1 MIVRPVMPIRPSARA
16 IPFCPDSDWYRRA
29 LPSWAFYLIAIIL
42 AGTLL
47 RGFLVE
53 YRTFWLDELYSVAYA
68 RFSFRT
74 IFWTQMPLYFCLLH
88 FWIGIFGDSD
98 VSARLFS
105 VLWGSIG
112 LAGFAYLLRC
122 GLRWSKWTVLIAV
135 SLLAVSPFHFYYSIE
150 ARSYA
155 MLFALS
161 TFYLSFLLQMHATN
175 KKKYSFAFA
184 LLQAML
190 LYTHNIASLYCLTIN
205 ISYVLL
211 LFVLKEASRERI
223 KRLVSANLLTLLL
236 YLPSVS
242 NYFEQ
247 VRLTY
252 ESFWAQLPS
261 FIGALKVWGSITLFW
276 SSELVEWI
284 SPHVGYPVITWTL
297 LFVPVFVLMCIGVF
311 YALRSRNLPELLV
324 ISSLFVYPGVIYAV
338 SLLITPVMLNKILLP
353 SLIGLPILLLIPME
367 WGIPRKNMLY
377 NILIPYFFVINL
389 GLTVAVVKEVRDVD
403 WHNVV
408 SIISHKSNKNDLVL
422 FYRNH
427 GSLLF
432 RRYSR
437 QSDITLRGATADFE
451 EELRQR
457 SLQGDLWRY
466 RFFPGDSQETVRRMD
481 RIIDGR
487 KRFFLVLSP
496 MYERRVSEA
505 EKSLLKDLR
514 AYRIED
520 QISINNAK
528 IYLFTRN

>member
-1 MIVRPVMPIRPSARA
+1 VQIRSSARP
-16 IPFCPDSDWYRRA
+16 IPSCPDSDWGRREF
-29 LPSWAFYLIAIIL
+29 PSWAFYLIAVIL

-47 RGFLVE
+47 RVFLVE

-68 RFSFRT
+68 KFSFRT
-74 IFWTQMPLYFCLLH
+74 IFWTQMPLYFLLLH
-88 FWIGIFGDSD
+88 LWLGIFGDSD
-98 VSARLFS
+98 VPARLFS

-122 GLRWSKWTVLIAV
+122 GLAWSKRTVLIAV

-161 TFYLSFLLQMHATN
+161 TFYLSFLLQMHAAN
-175 KKKYSFAFA
+175 KKRYLLAFA

-190 LYTHNIASLYCLTIN
+190 LYSHNIAPIYCLTIN
-205 ISYVLL
+205 ISYILF
-211 LFVLKEASRERI
+211 LFVLKEALRERI
-223 KRLVSANLLTLLL
+223 GRLVSANLLTLLL
-236 YLPSVS
+236 YLPSVW

-247 VRLTY
+247 VRSTY
-252 ESFWAQLPS
+252 ENFWAQLPS
-261 FIGALKVWGSITLFW
+261 FSSALKIWGSIILFW
-276 SSELVEWI
+276 SPELVEWI
-284 SPHVGYPVITWTL
+284 SRHAGYPVITWTL
-297 LFVPVFVLMCIGVF
+297 LFVPTFVLMCTGVF

-338 SLLITPVMLNKILLP
+338 SLLIKPLMLNKILLP
-353 SLIGLPILLLIPME
+353 SLIGLPVLLLIPME
-367 WGIPRKNMLY
+367 RGIPRKNGLY
-377 NILIPYFFVINL
+377 NILIPYFFVISV
-389 GLTVAVVKEVRDVD
+389 GLTIAVVKEVRDVD

-422 FYRNH
+422 FYRNY
-427 GSLLF
+427 GSSLF

-437 QSDITLRGATADFE
+437 QSDVLLRGVTADFE

-457 SLQGDLWRY
+457 SLQGDLRHH
-466 RFFPGDSQETVRRMD
+466 RFFPVDSAETVTRLD

-487 KRFFLVLSP
+487 KNFFLVLSP
-496 MYERRVSEA
+496 MYGRRDFEA
-505 EKSLLKDLR
+505 ERDLLKNLR

-528 IYLFTRN
+528 IYQFSRR

>member
-284 SPHVGYPVITWTL
+284 SRHVGYPVITWTL
-297 LFVPVFVLMCIGVF
+297 LFVPVFVLMCTEKQESARAFSHFQSVCLSWSNLCGLTLDYASHAEQNITPFPHRVADSTADPYGMGYTTEE
-311 YALRSRNLPELLV
+311 YALQYTHP
-324 ISSLFVYPGVIYAV
+324 LFF
-338 SLLITPVMLNKILLP
+338 
-353 SLIGLPILLLIPME
+353 
-367 WGIPRKNMLY
+367 RDQ
-377 NILIPYFFVINL
+377 L
-389 GLTVAVVKEVRDVD
+389 GPD
-403 WHNVV
+403 
-408 SIISHKSNKNDLVL
+408 
-422 FYRNH
+422 
-427 GSLLF
+427 
-432 RRYSR
+432 RR
-437 QSDITLRGATADFE
+437 
-451 EELRQR
+451 
-457 SLQGDLWRY
+457 
-466 RFFPGDSQETVRRMD
+466 
-481 RIIDGR
+481 GR
-487 KRFFLVLSP
+487 
-496 MYERRVSEA
+496 
-505 EKSLLKDLR
+505 
-514 AYRIED
+514 
-520 QISINNAK
+520 
-528 IYLFTRN
+528 